1 MKTGYVYHSLPDCT
15 PPQHTPQLF
24 ITDVPP
30 DVSADQLRGLL
41 LARYTFGEAE
51 QPWAGYIVDV
61 GLEKSPVE
69 VQQGWQSG
77 KVETISYTDLSPE
90 SADES

>member
-1 MKTGYVYHSLPDCT
+1 MKTGYVYHSLPDCR
-15 PPQHTPQLF
+15 PPQHIPKLF

-41 LARYTFGEAE
+41 LARYTFGESD

-61 GLEKSPVE
+61 GLEKAPAE
-69 VQQGWQSG
+69 IQQGWQSE
-77 KVETISYTDLSPE
+77 KVETIRYTELVQEP
-90 SADES
+90 AD